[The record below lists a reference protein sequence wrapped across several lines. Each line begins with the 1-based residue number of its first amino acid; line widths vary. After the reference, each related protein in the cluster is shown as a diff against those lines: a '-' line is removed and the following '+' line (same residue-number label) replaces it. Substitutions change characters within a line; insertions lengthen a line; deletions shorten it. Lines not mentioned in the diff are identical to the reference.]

1 MIATT
6 ASGGSKS
13 KFLTQAQRPC
23 LDLLKSMSL
32 NCSSRA
38 FEVLTHLGS
47 AAIFS
52 SDDDDENDIFQI
64 ESGKL
69 ISEICSHDEVK
80 VDVKRTRTGLS
91 AVVYLPG
98 ADLVD
103 EDGLNDSESKSIQ
116 SSPSI
121 VREIDANLVL
131 SDTNIKEE
139 EGVEEESPSTFEKKV
154 VENESEDMDDV
165 QNQEDQSFSS
175 IEHQNAENA
184 QLKEINAELMRQV
197 EKLRSQKE
205 RLEQQVAVLSEGS
218 AYI

>member
-1 MIATT
+1 M
-6 ASGGSKS
+6 
-13 KFLTQAQRPC
+13 
-23 LDLLKSMSL
+23 
-32 NCSSRA
+32 
-38 FEVLTHLGS
+38 
-47 AAIFS
+47 
-52 SDDDDENDIFQI
+52 
-64 ESGKL
+64 
-69 ISEICSHDEVK
+69 
-80 VDVKRTRTGLS
+80 
-91 AVVYLPG
+91 PG

-103 EDGLNDSESKSIQ
+103 EDGLNDSESESIQ
-116 SSPSI
+116 SSPSS

-131 SDTNIKEE
+131 NDTNIKEE
-139 EGVEEESPSTFEKKV
+139 EGVDEESPITSEKKV
-154 VENESEDMDDV
+154 VENESEDIDDV

>member
-1 MIATT
+1 M
-6 ASGGSKS
+6 
-13 KFLTQAQRPC
+13 
-23 LDLLKSMSL
+23 
-32 NCSSRA
+32 
-38 FEVLTHLGS
+38 
-47 AAIFS
+47 
-52 SDDDDENDIFQI
+52 
-64 ESGKL
+64 
-69 ISEICSHDEVK
+69 
-80 VDVKRTRTGLS
+80 
-91 AVVYLPG
+91 PG

-103 EDGLNDSESKSIQ
+103 EDGLNDSESESIQ
-116 SSPSI
+116 SSPSL

-131 SDTNIKEE
+131 NDTNIKEE
-139 EGVEEESPSTFEKKV
+139 EGVDEESPITSEKKV
-154 VENESEDMDDV
+154 VENESEDIDDV

>member
-1 MIATT
+1 M
-6 ASGGSKS
+6 
-13 KFLTQAQRPC
+13 
-23 LDLLKSMSL
+23 
-32 NCSSRA
+32 
-38 FEVLTHLGS
+38 
-47 AAIFS
+47 
-52 SDDDDENDIFQI
+52 
-64 ESGKL
+64 
-69 ISEICSHDEVK
+69 
-80 VDVKRTRTGLS
+80 
-91 AVVYLPG
+91 PG
-98 ADLVD
+98 ADLED

-121 VREIDANLVL
+121 VRETDTNLVL

-165 QNQEDQSFSS
+165 QNQKDQSVRT
-175 IEHQNAENA
+175 IEHQSAENA

>member
-1 MIATT
+1 M
-6 ASGGSKS
+6 
-13 KFLTQAQRPC
+13 
-23 LDLLKSMSL
+23 
-32 NCSSRA
+32 
-38 FEVLTHLGS
+38 
-47 AAIFS
+47 
-52 SDDDDENDIFQI
+52 
-64 ESGKL
+64 
-69 ISEICSHDEVK
+69 
-80 VDVKRTRTGLS
+80 
-91 AVVYLPG
+91 PG
-98 ADLVD
+98 ADLED

-121 VREIDANLVL
+121 VRETDTNLVL

-165 QNQEDQSFSS
+165 QNQKDQSVSS
-175 IEHQNAENA
+175 IEHQSAENA